1 MIKYRIAIALI
12 LPFVLFTTLAAFYV
26 ISPSDVQASANNPVG
41 LSQNLAGQ
49 PFHNPEFYG
58 SSADK
63 FLTYVPKTVS
73 AAEFKCLAQAVYFEA
88 RSEPF
93 EGQVAVAY
101 VVMNRVDKRHYPDSI
116 CGVVFQN
123 EKKRHRCQFSFACDG
138 LSDKPYEITAWA
150 TALQVASAVLANRH
164 SDVTDQSTH
173 YHAVYVNPYWAASMQ
188 PTLQVGD
195 HIFYRE
201 DS

>member
-1 MIKYRIAIALI
+1 MIKYRTVITFF
-12 LPFVLFTTLAAFYV
+12 LPTVLLMTLAVFYMV
-26 ISPSDVQASANNPVG
+26 TPLNVQASVNPATTVAPSLVG
-41 LSQNLAGQ
+41 QAAHDPAFYYSDSSKYLS
-49 PFHNPEFYG
+49 
-58 SSADK
+58 
-63 FLTYVPKTVS
+63 YVPKTVS
-73 AAEFKCLAQAVYFEA
+73 QNEFKCLAQAVYFEA

-101 VVMNRVDKRHYPDSI
+101 VVMNRVDIRHYPDSI

-138 LSDKPYEITAWA
+138 LSDKPYEVKAWA

-173 YHAVYVNPYWAASMQ
+173 YHAVYVNPYWTDSMQ
-188 PTLQVGD
+188 PTLKVGS